1 MISYT
6 RPRYTRG
13 LYGYKD
19 LDLCKAHLQDP
30 SRAFTYIDNNP
41 CDEREILNCSA
52 YRNSHSTGH
61 PWFWFDG
68 ILLRVSDFK

>member
-19 LDLCKAHLQDP
+19 LDLCKTHLQDP
-30 SRAFTYIDNNP
+30 SRAFTYIDNEP
-41 CDEREILNCSA
+41 CSEREIFLSRG
-52 YRNSHSTGH
+52 YSGPLHEVL
-61 PWFWFDG
+61 FIG
-68 ILLRVSDFK
+68 IKKMRVSDFK

>member
-1 MISYT
+1 MINFGKQQY
-6 RPRYTRG
+6 
-13 LYGYKD
+13 
-19 LDLCKAHLQDP
+19 LDMLEMVIISKAHLQDP

-41 CDEREILNCSA
+41 CDEREILNCSE

>member
-19 LDLCKAHLQDP
+19 LDLCKTHLQGP
-30 SRAFTYIDNNP
+30 SRAFTYIENEP
-41 CDEREILNCSA
+41 CSERESIMNCSA
-52 YRNSHSTGH
+52 FRAGY
-61 PWFWFDG
+61 PWFWFRG
-68 ILLRVSDFK
+68 IQMRVSDFK

>member
-6 RPRYTRG
+6 RSRYTRG

-30 SRAFTYIDNNP
+30 SRAFTYIENEP
-41 CDEREILNCSA
+41 GSEREILLSRGYSEA
-52 YRNSHSTGH
+52 SRSGASR
-61 PWFWFDG
+61 FWFNC